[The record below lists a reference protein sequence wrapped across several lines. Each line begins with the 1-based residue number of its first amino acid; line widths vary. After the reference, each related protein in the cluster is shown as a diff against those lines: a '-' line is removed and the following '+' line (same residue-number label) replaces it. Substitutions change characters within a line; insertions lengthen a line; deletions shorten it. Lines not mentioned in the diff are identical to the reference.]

1 VRSVGETLDTLE
13 ADARLAPGCRQCT
26 FIAGRVRFDVSYVPD
41 LQRVSWSVNG
51 RVVSRE
57 TAERALM
64 HARAKPLVPFVR

>member
-1 VRSVGETLDTLE
+1 MKTIQETLDTLE
-13 ADARLAPGCRQCT
+13 ADARLAPACSQRT